1 MEVVAPGVGA
11 AVADRFLLLEIT
23 VQEILPPQTELGTI
37 RPFLKEKQLTR
48 GTTELVQHFRL

>member
-23 VQEILPPQTELGTI
+23 VQVILATSEPNW
-37 RPFLKEKQLTR
+37 
-48 GTTELVQHFRL
+48 VQFTAFWRNKNKAFPT